1 MKLFLYLFTVTVFTV
16 SCNFQNNTEKNQN
29 TSVSDTSKT
38 AALEIIIEANNMV
51 TLPQLEGIEVFLQ
64 NNTEQTIKIWE
75 TANPSG
81 LLEVYFLFENDK
93 NEKLRIDPIVLN
105 WKSDFSK
112 GLEIKPDQK
121 IKLNTQITHWY
132 CNNSELEKTDFT
144 MDGKLKA
151 YYSVKETFKEGSDF
165 WKGEISS
172 NEVQVELK
180 HSKFADKD

>member
-1 MKLFLYLFTVTVFTV
+1 MKSLLFLFTIGAITV

-29 TSVSDTSKT
+29 IIDSDTSKT
-38 AALEIIIEANNMV
+38 ATLEIIIEANNTV

-64 NNTEQTIKIWE
+64 NNSEQTIKIWE

-112 GLEIKPDQK
+112 ALEIKPDQK

-132 CNNSELEKTDFT
+132 CKNSELEKTDFT

-151 YYSVKETFKEGSDF
+151 YYSVKETSKEGRDF

-172 NEVQVELK
+172 NEVQVTLK
-180 HSKFADKD
+180 HSLVAD